1 MIANPGVLTSRWVA
15 HGVIRSH
22 SVVDYATELLLRLRL
37 APSVKCLV
45 HRRDT
50 NQPCLPVACKTHLS
64 MELNE
69 KTGPSNRWSN
79 DEVDQIKARRTRAIV
94 GGRQGSA
101 QNAVHV

>member
-1 MIANPGVLTSRWVA
+1 M
-15 HGVIRSH
+15 
-22 SVVDYATELLLRLRL
+22 
-37 APSVKCLV
+37 
-45 HRRDT
+45 
-50 NQPCLPVACKTHLS
+50 ACKTHLS